1 MTEHVLSVR
10 FEVMQVV
17 RGLKLGERE
26 RIVRWMERLIVDPN
40 QEGDF
45 EESDP
50 KTGRK
55 LKGTLLGRHALYWWV
70 DGPVNEV
77 KVVDI
82 GPADRFNG

>member
-1 MTEHVLSVR
+1 MSDQVLSIR

-17 RGLKLGERE
+17 RGLKMAERE
-26 RIVRWMERLIVDPN
+26 RIVRWMERLISNPYQD
-40 QEGDF
+40 GDF
-45 EESDP
+45 LEVDP

-55 LKGTLLGRHALYWWV
+55 LRATLIGRYALYWWF

-82 GPADRFNG
+82 GPADRHRE